1 VSFLSSSD
9 PLALLA
15 IQAGQ
20 INAPADATAAQG
32 TTELDSP
39 QRFAQIGE
47 PVPIVFARFRNSKG
61 GILISPGATEAR
73 FENDASNNVTAY
85 YMLVLSEGQLDSI
98 PVKDVFQ
105 RACRVGAHTQTYN
118 RRAGTWTPGNFLV
131 QRAGKDLPEAPFF
144 CGTVG
149 SYPGISTLSFNVT
162 IPDGFDQY
170 NRQVHLF
177 IRGGMAVTR
186 IYDSVTGPSDNF
198 ADLVKWLLV
207 NTSRVPAAM
216 IDNTALLAA
225 ATFLEVNGFTC
236 NLEIRESTNY
246 SDLAARL
253 APYFLLAESSAGG
266 KRGLR
271 PLLPVTAGS
280 AIKTTAITAE
290 YTFTEDTVLPGTLEI
305 NYLSLADRQPFVA
318 QVIWRQQLESD
329 IGIIRT
335 AEVRYSGTA
344 ETGPYESHDL
354 STFCTSEDHAV
365 KVGAYILAKRL
376 YTTHTI
382 RFAARPQEHNTL
394 ISAGDIIRVQ
404 LARDNTTYTNSVHD
418 YLYQVE
424 RITKTLAGD
433 VSYEATHFPID
444 DQGRSLIALDVAAAV
459 GTGIILPSGRTG
471 VSCDV
476 NSSSDNTIPAE
487 TFTAAD
493 GDDPLELSPSGGGLG
508 FNDSAPTGDTGN
520 ADDGLDASTS
530 FPPNP
535 LFPADITAGVGST
548 LAPYYGPY
556 GPCGVN
562 QTESI
567 TWFKDGTK
575 LATVTF
581 NTSGNPISV
590 VNEPGQAMPTWLNST
605 SPGILA
611 IGSTQTGVYTSIT
624 KCFNGSTYESSTTGG
639 RSAAANQYIYQDQ
652 ELTIL
657 GPASPGV
664 LVWSTMLALS
674 YGSPSWSTVDG
685 NMYSLDE
692 AGNVVG
698 NGSLAPNGRVSP
710 PQIRTWRIFEMIG
723 GVQTLIYDS
732 DPNAPPYAP

>member
-32 TTELDSP
+32 TTELDRP

-73 FENDASNNVTAY
+73 FENDASNNVTAH

-198 ADLVKWLLV
+198 ADLVNWLLV

-216 IDNTALLAA
+216 IDDTALLAA

-271 PLLPVTAGS
+271 PLLPVTAGG

-305 NYLSLADRQPFVA
+305 NYLSLADRQPFVV

-394 ISAGDIIRVQ
+394 ISAGDIVRVQ
-404 LARDNTTYTNSVHD
+404 LARDNTTYANSVHD

-487 TFTAAD
+487 TFTDAD
-493 GDDPLELSPSGGGLG
+493 GADPLELSPSGGGLG
-508 FNDSAPTGDTGN
+508 FDDSAPTGDTENG
-520 ADDGLDASTS
+520 DDGLDVGGASYAPHS
-530 FPPNP
+530 V
-535 LFPADITAGVGST
+535 FPAGQPVGVGSALYPFT
-548 LAPYYGPY
+548 GTY
-556 GPCGVN
+556 GPCGIN

-567 TWFKDGTK
+567 TWYKDGVK

-581 NTSGNPISV
+581 DTSGNPISYV
-590 VNEPGQAMPTWLNST
+590 AEPGQKMPTWLT
-605 SPGILA
+605 SGATAGILV
-611 IGSTQTGVYTSIT
+611 IGIEGQGTYTSVV
-624 KCFNGSTYESSTTGG
+624 KCFNGSTYGSTTVANAAPKNYKYYSELYSDDLSTPGNYTWRFIPYVSIGVPHWDNSSVQSNCVGLLDPKWPGG
-639 RSAAANQYIYQDQ
+639 GLACATNLVGTY
-652 ELTIL
+652 
-657 GPASPGV
+657 PGV
-664 LVWSTMLALS
+664 LL
-674 YGSPSWSTVDG
+674 
-685 NMYSLDE
+685 
-692 AGNVVG
+692 
-698 NGSLAPNGRVSP
+698 RV
-710 PQIRTWRIFEMIG
+710 IA
-723 GVQTLIYDS
+723 IYD
-732 DPNAPPYAP
+732 NATNVQIYP

>member
-1 VSFLSSSD
+1 MSFLSSSD

-32 TTELDSP
+32 TTELDRP

-105 RACRVGAHTQTYN
+105 RACRVGAHTQTYD
-118 RRAGTWTPGNFLV
+118 RRAGTWAPGNFLV

-198 ADLVKWLLV
+198 ADLVNWLLV

-271 PLLPVTAGS
+271 PLLPVTAGG

-290 YTFTEDTVLPGTLEI
+290 YTFTEGTVLPGTLEI

-404 LARDNTTYTNSVHD
+404 LARDNTTYANSVHD

-520 ADDGLDASTS
+520 TDDGLDVASAEYLPHS
-530 FPPNP
+530 V
-535 LFPADITAGVGST
+535 FPAGQPVGVGSALYPFNGT
-548 LAPYYGPY
+548 Y
-556 GPCGVN
+556 GPCGIN

-567 TWFKDGTK
+567 TWYKDGVK

-581 NTSGNPISV
+581 DTSGNPISYV
-590 VNEPGQAMPTWLNST
+590 AEPGQKMPTWLNGASA
-605 SPGILA
+605 GILV
-611 IGSTQTGVYTSIT
+611 IGIEGQGTYTSVV
-624 KCFNGSTYESSTTGG
+624 KCFNGSTYGSTTVANATPKNYGYYSELYSDDLATPGNYTWRPISYVSIGVPHWDNSSVGSGCVGLLDPIWPGG
-639 RSAAANQYIYQDQ
+639 GLACATNQVGTY
-652 ELTIL
+652 
-657 GPASPGV
+657 PGV
-664 LVWSTMLALS
+664 LLR
-674 YGSPSWSTVDG
+674 
-685 NMYSLDE
+685 
-692 AGNVVG
+692 VV
-698 NGSLAPNGRVSP
+698 S
-710 PQIRTWRIFEMIG
+710 
-723 GVQTLIYDS
+723 IYDTTTMQQVY
-732 DPNAPPYAP
+732 P

>member
-1 VSFLSSSD
+1 MSFLSTSD

-20 INAPADATAAQG
+20 INAPVEAAAAKG
-32 TTELDSP
+32 TTELDST

-73 FENDASNNVTAY
+73 FENDDSNNVTAY

-118 RRAGTWTPGNFLV
+118 RRAGIWTPGNYLV

-144 CGTVG
+144 CGKVG
-149 SYPGISTLSFNVT
+149 SYPGISTFSFNVT
-162 IPDGFDQY
+162 TSDGSDQY

-236 NLEIRESTNY
+236 NIEIRESTNY
-246 SDLAARL
+246 SDFVARL
-253 APYFLLAESSAGG
+253 APYFLLSESNAGG

-271 PLLPVTAGS
+271 PLLPVTAGG
-280 AIKTTAITAE
+280 AIETTAITAE
-290 YTFTEDTVLPGTLEI
+290 YTFTEDTVLPGTFEI
-305 NYLSLADRQPFVA
+305 NYLSLADKQPFVA

-365 KVGAYILAKRL
+365 KVGAYILAKRM

-382 RFAARPQEHNTL
+382 RFASRPQEHNT
-394 ISAGDIIRVQ
+394 IITAGDIIRVR
-404 LARDNTTYTNSVHD
+404 LARDNTTYANSAHD

-424 RITKTLAGD
+424 RITKTMAGD
-433 VSYEATHFPID
+433 VNYEATHFPID

-459 GTGIILPSGRTG
+459 GTGSIIPSGRTG
-471 VSCDV
+471 VSCDA
-476 NSSSDNTIPAE
+476 NSSSDGSIPSEEFANSDGSTSSPT
-487 TFTAAD
+487 TFI
-493 GDDPLELSPSGGGLG
+493 PFSELQKDNWVQQYQFAGGGGLG
-508 FNDSAPTGDTGN
+508 FKDSAPTGDTGN
-520 ADDGLDASTS
+520 ADDGFDGVSIPAVTSPLGEIPRAGVGLSPSPGFCGDGPKTVQWYKDGTLITTLEHPGGGGSPVITYGTGTEIPSWLGVEGVLLIKVGDEGSTYTSVTTCADGRVQGTSTVVQPGLLSRDYTVTWSGAAGTGPPPRFSQTRPGYILYQPPLTPSSSRWRVWVYSTSFNDYIIASTS
-530 FPPNP
+530 
-535 LFPADITAGVGST
+535 VG
-548 LAPYYGPY
+548 AEMFGI
-556 GPCGVN
+556 VN
-562 QTESI
+562 TP
-567 TWFKDGTK
+567 
-575 LATVTF
+575 V
-581 NTSGNPISV
+581 
-590 VNEPGQAMPTWLNST
+590 
-605 SPGILA
+605 
-611 IGSTQTGVYTSIT
+611 
-624 KCFNGSTYESSTTGG
+624 
-639 RSAAANQYIYQDQ
+639 
-652 ELTIL
+652 
-657 GPASPGV
+657 
-664 LVWSTMLALS
+664 
-674 YGSPSWSTVDG
+674 
-685 NMYSLDE
+685 
-692 AGNVVG
+692 
-698 NGSLAPNGRVSP
+698 
-710 PQIRTWRIFEMIG
+710 
-723 GVQTLIYDS
+723 
-732 DPNAPPYAP
+732 

>member
-32 TTELDSP
+32 TTELDRP

-118 RRAGTWTPGNFLV
+118 RRAGTWAPGNFLV

-253 APYFLLAESSAGG
+253 APYFLLAESNAGG

-271 PLLPVTAGS
+271 PLLPVTGAG

-404 LARDNTTYTNSVHD
+404 LARDNTTYANSVHD

-520 ADDGLDASTS
+520 TDDGLDVASAEYLPHS
-530 FPPNP
+530 V
-535 LFPADITAGVGST
+535 FPAGQPVGVGSALYPFNGT
-548 LAPYYGPY
+548 Y
-556 GPCGVN
+556 GPCGIN

-567 TWFKDGTK
+567 TWYKDGVK

-581 NTSGNPISV
+581 DTSGNPISYV
-590 VNEPGQAMPTWLNST
+590 AEPGQKMPTWLNGASA
-605 SPGILA
+605 GILV
-611 IGSTQTGVYTSIT
+611 IGIEGQGTYTSVV
-624 KCFNGSTYESSTTGG
+624 KCFNGSTYGSTTVANATPKNYGYYSELYSDDLATPGNYTWRPISYVSIGVPHWDNSSVGSGCVGLLDPIWPGG
-639 RSAAANQYIYQDQ
+639 GLACATNQVGTY
-652 ELTIL
+652 
-657 GPASPGV
+657 PGV
-664 LVWSTMLALS
+664 LLR
-674 YGSPSWSTVDG
+674 
-685 NMYSLDE
+685 
-692 AGNVVG
+692 VV
-698 NGSLAPNGRVSP
+698 S
-710 PQIRTWRIFEMIG
+710 
-723 GVQTLIYDS
+723 IYDTTTMQQVY
-732 DPNAPPYAP
+732 P